1 MLCIPF
7 CQGRKPGFE
16 SRLHSGGASAQDL
29 CHSAIK
35 EASMVM
41 ISAIDVLFSGYR
53 KYLDLIFIY
62 LLDLTEIF
70 DF

>member
-1 MLCIPF
+1 
-7 CQGRKPGFE
+7 
-16 SRLHSGGASAQDL
+16 
-29 CHSAIK
+29 
-35 EASMVM
+35 MVM